1 MVRLGTAPSRRRKNF
16 VLETAA
22 AIRPIGRVVFIQLA
36 MAATATV
43 IHTCALGR
51 LRGICQSGILRF
63 SGIPYGR
70 AQRWHL
76 PEPTEPW
83 SGMRDA
89 TRFGPVCPQ
98 APSRLDRLLGQGQS
112 MQSEDCLHLNIW
124 TPGLAGRRPV
134 MVWLHGGAFVFG
146 AGSQSLYDGRLL
158 AAQDVVVVTLNYR
171 LGAFGFVALNQVS
184 DGVLPATGC
193 EGLADQMLALDWV
206 RRNIADFGGDPDNV
220 TLFGE
225 SAGAMSIGA
234 LLSAPLARGLFHKAI
249 LQSGAAHIG
258 HAPARAEQV
267 GAALLAALGLERR
280 SAARALE
287 LPAHAILAAQNLV
300 QTSSRRRRLPYRLG
314 TLPFQPVVDG
324 RLLPQLPV
332 AAIRAGTAAGIPL
345 LGGTNRDEW
354 KLFTGVNPRLRLMR
368 KEDFRARVMRFGKD
382 AAPDLLA
389 AYEGPSAF
397 EQFNA
402 FMTDKVFAEPCRR
415 LLEAQSRHAPSF
427 AYRCDW
433 SSRFLG
439 GAMGACHGIELGFLF
454 GAYRTGLPGAFFGQ
468 GTNADAL
475 SAALLRSW
483 AAFARSGT
491 PGWPTYQPDT
501 RHTMIFGQS
510 PPHLHDRPQEARRLA
525 FAAIA
530 DPRLGP

>member
-1 MVRLGTAPSRRRKNF
+1 MD
-16 VLETAA
+16 ET
-22 AIRPIGRVVFIQLA
+22 
-36 MAATATV
+36 TTV
-43 IHTCALGR
+43 THACALGR
-51 LRGICQSGILRF
+51 LTGICQSGILRF
-63 SGIPYGR
+63 SGIPYGQ

-76 PEPTEPW
+76 PKPSEPW
-83 SGMRDA
+83 SGVRDA

-98 APSRLDRLLGQGQS
+98 APSRLGRLLEQDQS
-112 MQSEDCLHLNIW
+112 TQSEDCLHLNIW

-158 AAQDVVVVTLNYR
+158 AAHDVVAVTLNYR

-184 DGVLPATGC
+184 DGALPATGC
-193 EGLADQMLALDWV
+193 EGLADQLLALDWV
-206 RRNIADFGGDPDNV
+206 RRNIAAFGGDPDNV

-234 LLSAPLARGLFHKAI
+234 LLSAPLGRGLFHKAI
-249 LQSGAAHIG
+249 VQSGGAHIA
-258 HAPARAEQV
+258 HQPARAEQV
-267 GAALLAALGLERR
+267 GAALLAALGLERH
-280 SAARALE
+280 SAARARE
-287 LPAHAILAAQNLV
+287 LPTHRIVAAQRLV
-300 QTSSRRRRLPYRLG
+300 QIRSRGKDPSFRLG

-324 RLLPQLPV
+324 RLLPQAPIT
-332 AAIRAGTAAGIPL
+332 AIRAGAGAGIPL
-345 LGGTNRDEW
+345 LAGTNRDEW

-368 KEDFRARVMRFGKD
+368 KADFRDRVIRFGKD

-415 LLEAQSRHAPSF
+415 LLEVQSRHTPSF

-454 GAYRTGLPGAFFGQ
+454 GAYRTGLTGAFFGQ
-468 GTNADAL
+468 GASADAL
-475 SAALLRSW
+475 SAALLQSW
-483 AAFARSGT
+483 TAFARSGT
-491 PGWPTYQPDT
+491 PGWPTYQPDS
-501 RHTMIFGQS
+501 RHTMIFGRT
-510 PPHLHDRPQEARRLA
+510 PPHLCDRPQEERRLA

-530 DPRLGP
+530 DHRLGP